1 MNRFNKLDLVDTV
14 PEELWTEIHNI
25 IQETVIKTISKKKKC
40 NKVKWLSE
48 ESLWIA
54 EKRKK
59 GKANEK
65 GKYPTECRVSQNSKE
80 R

>member
-1 MNRFNKLDLVDTV
+1 MKKVESSRLFRYDLNQIPYHYTVEVMNRFNKLDLVDTV

-48 ESLWIA
+48 ESL
-54 EKRKK
+54 
-59 GKANEK
+59 
-65 GKYPTECRVSQNSKE
+65 
-80 R
+80 